1 MKSGDLVKFKVED
14 KIKIGYIL
22 YDYEYTFHIRG
33 IKPRKD
39 YIVIK
44 KNIITVLGGMEKWKN
59 I

>member
-1 MKSGDLVKFKVED
+1 MKLGDLVKFKVED

-39 YIVIK
+39 YIVLK
-44 KNIITVLGGMEKWKN
+44 KNIIKVLGGMER
-59 I
+59 